1 MRRAAATAVGAV
13 IGAAAISGVLVGS
26 VMTNPEASRVRL
38 NPGVA
43 TLLTGSVTGVAAP
56 CRGIGEAPITVY
68 ASHNGRTVAFQEVP
82 PVKGGGHYLLRLA
95 VSSYLISAP
104 GSAFPPQLIYV
115 HAGETLTVNFPD
127 DCM

>member
-1 MRRAAATAVGAV
+1 M
-13 IGAAAISGVLVGS
+13 
-26 VMTNPEASRVRL
+26 RL

-56 CRGIGEAPITVY
+56 CRAIGEAPITVY
-68 ASHNGRTVAFQEVP
+68 ASQNGRTVASQEVP
-82 PVKGGGHYLLRLA
+82 PVKGGGHYLLRLPA
-95 VSSYLISAP
+95 SSYLISAP

-115 HAGETLTVNFPD
+115 HVGETLTVNFLD